1 MRKNTLKET
10 LSSGKPAFG
19 TFVTMDAPDL
29 VEVIG
34 IAGFDFVVI
43 DTEHGPG
50 NPWSIQHMIRAAD
63 VRNISTV
70 VRVPNHER
78 TSILKVLDIGAQGVQ
93 VPMTNDMASFRDMSS
108 GAHYAPLG
116 IRGAALTRSADY
128 GMGLSAAEYFAR
140 ANDEI
145 LTVAHCETVEC
156 FKNLS
161 SLVAVPGVDVI
172 FLGPFDMS
180 QSLGIPGQ
188 VDDARVQDVIE
199 RAIEIVLRGGK
210 IGGIFTSSP
219 EDTRAFLD
227 MGYRYIAY
235 GLDVGIMA
243 SAYSALAAT
252 LRRI

>member
-1 MRKNTLKET
+1 MKKNTLKET
-10 LSSGKPAFG
+10 LSSGRPAFG

-63 VRNISTV
+63 VRNLSTV

-93 VPMTNDMASFRDMSS
+93 VPMTNDLSS
-108 GAHYAPLG
+108 VMDVTKGAHYAPLG

-128 GMGLSAAEYFAR
+128 GMDLSAAEYFTR

-145 LTVAHCETVEC
+145 LTIVHCETVEC
-156 FKNLS
+156 LDNLA
-161 SLVAVPGVDVI
+161 SLAAVPGVDVI

-188 VDDARVQDVIE
+188 IDDVRVRDVIE
-199 RAIEIVLRGGK
+199 RAIEITLKAGK
-210 IGGIFTSSP
+210 VGGIFAMSADDAKTYM
-219 EDTRAFLD
+219 A
-227 MGYRYIAY
+227 MGYRSIAY

-243 SAYSALAAT
+243 SAYGRIAAD
-252 LRRI
+252 LRKI